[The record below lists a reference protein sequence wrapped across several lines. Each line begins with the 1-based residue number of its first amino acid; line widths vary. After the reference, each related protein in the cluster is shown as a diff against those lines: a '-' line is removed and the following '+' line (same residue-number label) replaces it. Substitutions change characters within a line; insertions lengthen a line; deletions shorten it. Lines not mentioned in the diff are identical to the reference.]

1 MQDSSII
8 FSHEVYVETPLI
20 QKSKEFVFNHF
31 NRQADQKGV
40 VFHTLKTTT
49 DFVKILQKIS
59 LGNKID
65 QKDNEHLT
73 IAGWFAMTG
82 HIVNYDTAEESAKST
97 FHDFANGNNLSQQ
110 DIEQINRYVSIY
122 FGAHAETLNEQIV
135 SDARLILLFGE
146 GYKVN
151 QSLVEYETELQTG
164 VQHSSVTIEQERLK
178 RLLNARLKTPYALEQ
193 YASQIDQNTLSA
205 RKRVAKNNAISVD
218 SSERQLYEG
227 IEEGVPSRGIQ
238 SYFRSIYRVHINL
251 SAIADNK
258 ANIMISVNAILI
270 SVLISL
276 LSYQNITQTNP
287 KILFPV
293 LAFIVTGLTSLI
305 FAVLSARPKVTYP
318 NKDVVDRK
326 VMKRNM
332 IFFGSYVHMQLD
344 EYEDLMDEVFR
355 DGKLIYG
362 NMIRDMYFLGKVLD
376 KKYQF
381 LTISY
386 NIFMVGF
393 AITVISFLVLLF
405 HPNL

>member
-1 MQDSSII
+1 LQDSGII
-8 FSHEVYVETPLI
+8 FSPEVYVESPLI
-20 QKSKEFVFNHF
+20 LKAKEFVFEYHN
-31 NRQADQKGV
+31 NRAEQKGV
-40 VFHTLKTTT
+40 VFHTLKSTI
-49 DFVKILQKIS
+49 DFVRLLHGIS
-59 LGNKID
+59 EGNKISESD
-65 QKDNEHLT
+65 HEHII
-73 IAGWFAMTG
+73 IAGWFTMTG
-82 HIVNYDTAEESAKST
+82 YTVDYEAAESASKANFQT
-97 FHDFANGNNLSQQ
+97 FARDNSLAQTSMDAISRL
-110 DIEQINRYVSIY
+110 ISIY
-122 FGAHAETLNEQIV
+122 FGHSPITLVEQV
-135 SDARLILLFGE
+135 YGDAQNVLFYGE
-146 GYKVN
+146 GHKVN
-151 QSLVEYETELQTG
+151 QSLREYEVELQTG
-164 VQHSSVTIEQERLK
+164 LQVDSHTLQQQRLHELLSVQ
-178 RLLNARLKTPYALEQ
+178 LKTPYAIAQ
-193 YASQIDQNTLSA
+193 YANRIDQNKLTARKQVAKTSTLS
-205 RKRVAKNNAISVD
+205 VESG
-218 SSERQLYEG
+218 ERQLYDG
-227 IEEGVPSRGIQ
+227 IEDGVPNRGIQ

-287 KILFPV
+287 RILFPV

-326 VMKRNM
+326 VKKRNM
-332 IFFGSYVHMQLD
+332 IFFGSYVHMKLD

-405 HPNL
+405 LPGL